1 MNKLIELF
9 AKERPVGTAANNEV
23 IEFLE
28 TQFIK
33 MGYSMQ
39 SFPFDC
45 VTWES
50 GKSTLNINNVSFDIE
65 PSPFSEPFTGNG
77 KIVII
82 KTLAGLQNSTYSDSI
97 LILAEELTQ
106 NPLSPK
112 NYPFY
117 YPDEHKNLITLLEHK
132 APKAIIAA
140 TGKAPLNGY
149 NPFPLFEDGNFLI
162 PSGNIKKQSL
172 QDIEAAIQIDAMASL
187 TIHSNKILA
196 QSRQI
201 VATQK
206 VKKPMGKMIFAAHM
220 DSKYNTPG
228 ALDNAAGVAILLK
241 TAEALRTTAYDID
254 IVPFNSEEY
263 YGASGELKY
272 LESLDS
278 KNEKIVLM
286 VNIDSPC
293 HKGAK
298 TALSL
303 YNLNEEM
310 HKILD
315 KSIERNSH
323 IVVGNEWYAGNH
335 APFVFR
341 GIPCVTVTSSDF
353 FSGALEYTHT
363 PKDTLDTVNL
373 EMIEPTVQCL
383 TDMVSSISKRERA
396 KRQQFDL

>member
-1 MNKLIELF
+1 MNELIELF

-28 TQFIK
+28 ARLIK
-33 MGYSMQ
+33 LGYSMQ

-50 GKSTLNINNVSFDIE
+50 GKSTLNINNMSFNIE

-77 KIVII
+77 KIVIV
-82 KTLAGLQNSTYSDSI
+82 KTLEELQNGIYSDSI
-97 LILAEELTQ
+97 LILSEKLTQ

-140 TGKAPLNGY
+140 TGKTLLNGY
-149 NPFPLFEDGNFLI
+149 EPFPFFEDGNFLI

-172 QDIEAAIQIDAMASL
+172 QDIESAIRIDRAARL
-187 TIHSNKILA
+187 TIRSNKTPTR
-196 QSRQI
+196 SRQI
-201 VATQK
+201 VATKK
-206 VKKPMGKMIFAAHM
+206 VKKPMGKIIFAAHM

-228 ALDNAAGVAILLK
+228 ALDNAAGVAVLLK

-263 YGASGELKY
+263 FAASGELKY
-272 LESLDS
+272 LESLDNES
-278 KNEKIVLM
+278 EKIVLM
-286 VNIDSPC
+286 INIDSPC
-293 HKGAK
+293 HEGAK
-298 TALSL
+298 TAVSL
-303 YNLNEEM
+303 YNFNEDLHEVLG
-310 HKILD
+310 KV
-315 KSIERNSH
+315 IESNH
-323 IVVGNEWYAGNH
+323 YIVLGNEWYAGDH

-341 GIPCVTVTSSDF
+341 GIPCMAVTSSDF

-383 TDMVSSISKRERA
+383 TDMVYSLSMIERA
-396 KRQQFDL
+396 KK